1 MPSIIDVLTVIIY
14 VLQVA
19 SIVAVIFLERQEPV
33 TTLSWVLVLS
43 FLPIVGFILYIFL
56 GRGLKFYVNRKLR
69 IRKELQRGLQSDTFR
84 GQRELY
90 LIPSHSK
97 TERYPFHD
105 PLMHHYSGLIVANHS
120 YSDAIYSQNNMLK
133 IYTDAAEKYSD
144 LFREI
149 DAAKDSIHL
158 IYFIISNN
166 NAGHELVERLTR
178 KAKQGVTVRL
188 IYDEL
193 GSITTPR
200 HMFRSLVEAG
210 GEVYRFFPL
219 KLGSLLHANYRNHH
233 KIVVIDGKIAYT
245 GGMNVGDEYLGLHHR
260 KTPWRDTHM
269 RITGSAVETL
279 QFTFLMDLFY
289 ASNNRALIE
298 SCLTSRYFPM
308 PVQAKGIGM
317 QMVSSGP
324 DDNNEAIKRGFVK
337 MISYAQKTLYIQS
350 PYLMPDEP
358 VKEAIQTAV
367 ASGVEVILMLPG
379 IPDKRTVYY
388 VTYSYIQT
396 MLDYGVKVYMYDGFL
411 HAKMMVIDDTI
422 CTIGT
427 TNMDMRSFR
436 LHFELNN
443 FIYDSTVA
451 RQCGDIFREDLKHCT
466 EMTPER
472 YAARGKF
479 QMFKE
484 SLLRLLAP
492 MM

>member
-1 MPSIIDVLTVIIY
+1 MPSFLDIMTVIIY
-14 VLQVA
+14 VLQVV
-19 SIVAVIFLERQEPV
+19 SIVVVIFLERQEPIA
-33 TTLSWVLVLS
+33 TLSWVLVLS
-43 FLPIVGFILYIFL
+43 FFPIAGFILYIFL
-56 GRGLKFYVNRKLR
+56 GRGLKFYVKRKLR
-69 IRKELQRGLQSDTFR
+69 IRNELQRALQSDIFR
-84 GQRELY
+84 GQRDMF
-90 LIPSHSK
+90 LIPDHSE

-105 PLMHHYSGLIVANHS
+105 SLMHYYSGLIVANYS
-120 YSDAIYSQNNMLK
+120 YSGAVYSQNNLLK
-133 IYTDAAEKYSD
+133 IYTDAAEKYRD
-144 LFREI
+144 LFWEI
-149 DAAKDSIHL
+149 DAAKDSVHL

-166 NAGHELVERLTR
+166 NAGHELVAHLTQ
-178 KAKQGVTVRL
+178 KAKQGVAVRL

-200 HMFRSLVEAG
+200 HMFQSLVDAG

-245 GGMNVGDEYLGLHHR
+245 GGMNVGDEHLGLHPR

-269 RITGSAVETL
+269 RITGSAVEML
-279 QFTFLMDLFY
+279 QFAFLMDLFY

-308 PVQAKGIGM
+308 PMQTGDIGM

-324 DDNNEAIKRGFVK
+324 DDSNESIKRGFVK
-337 MISYAQKTLYIQS
+337 MISCAKKSLYIQS

-396 MLDYGVKVYMYDGFL
+396 MLDYGVKVYLYDGFL

-436 LHFELNN
+436 LHFEVNN
-443 FIYDSTVA
+443 FIYDSEVA